1 MAEQVKAPSMAF
13 YTEDIFGDA
22 VVSEVNE
29 EFNLPEYEPEIKKIL
44 RVTARILPAGKYIGA
59 GKAEFAGSVIYGVIY
74 LGSEGEIGSVN
85 LSSDWE
91 LAVPFPETDGECA
104 VYASVRADNVTC
116 RPTGPR
122 RLSFRTRLKSRI
134 EMYDI
139 VVKEKVRNAILKIHK
154 ERNTTI
160 FLTSHDLG
168 DIERICKRIIII
180 DKGRII
186 KDESVSF
193 SSLIFSLS
201 AESVK
206 PHKSTTELSS

>member
-91 LAVPFPETDGECA
+91 IAVPFPETDGECA

-134 EMYDI
+134 EMQKKMP
-139 VVKEKVRNAILKIHK
+139 VPV
-154 ERNTTI
+154 
-160 FLTSHDLG
+160 
-168 DIERICKRIIII
+168 
-180 DKGRII
+180 
-186 KDESVSF
+186 
-193 SSLIFSLS
+193 LS
-201 AESVK
+201 APKNTEMLRQAQRVSLTERASSGEFEINGEIKLPAKPIACDASVCN
-206 PHKSTTELSS
+206 TDIC